1 MSRMILSIQKFL
13 LALYNGFVP
22 MGGEGN
28 HYEHEM
34 QEIFAEV
41 ADYGTASGFQSD
53 RENLRRDNFRIA
65 RDFSY
70 TFRSLQ
76 MGMSDGDK
84 R

>member
-1 MSRMILSIQKFL
+1 MILSIQKSLF
-13 LALYNGFVP
+13 ALYNGFVP
-22 MGGEGN
+22 AGGDRSL
-28 HYEHEM
+28 YEHEM

-41 ADYGTASGFQSD
+41 AAYGTSSGFQSD

-70 TFRSLQ
+70 TLRTLQ
-76 MGMSDGDK
+76 MGVGDGNK